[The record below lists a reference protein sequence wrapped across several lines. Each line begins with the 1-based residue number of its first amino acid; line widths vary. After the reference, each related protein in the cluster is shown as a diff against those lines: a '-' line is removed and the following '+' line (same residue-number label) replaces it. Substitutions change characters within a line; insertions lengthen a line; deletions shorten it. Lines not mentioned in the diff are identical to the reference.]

1 MSLNTADLCDDYADR
16 VSIAE
21 PIFRDYGGNAAFN
34 GSIETVKTFEDNS
47 LVRRA
52 VERPGNGK
60 VLVVDG
66 GASRRCA
73 LLGDRLAALA
83 VQNGWAGVVIFGCIR
98 DMKEIGGIPLG
109 VKALATHPLKSR
121 KDNYG
126 TANIPVTFAG
136 LTFVPGEHLYAD
148 LDGVLVSRTPLEA

>member
-34 GSIETVKTFEDNS
+34 GPIETVKTFEDNS

-83 VQNGWAGVVIFGCIR
+83 VENGWAGVVIFGCIR
-98 DMKEIGGIPLG
+98 DVKEIGGIPLG
-109 VKALATHPLKSR
+109 VKALATHPLKSG
-121 KDNYG
+121 KDNFG
-126 TANIPVTFAG
+126 EANVPVTFAG

>member
-21 PIFRDYGGNAAFN
+21 PIFRDYGGNDGFS
-34 GSIETVKTFEDNS
+34 GPIETVKTFEDNT

-52 VERPGNGK
+52 LERPGNGK

-83 VQNGWAGVVIFGCIR
+83 VENGWAGIVIFGCIR
-98 DMKEIGGIPLG
+98 DVKEIGGIPLG

-126 TANIPVTFAG
+126 DANIPVTFAG

-148 LDGVLVSRTPLEA
+148 LDGILVSRTPL